1 MSIQLAS
8 TDVIQVLLDAAPA
21 TNQLPVNVSYVDQG
35 GSGNNLPSITSGTTP
50 VTIVGS
56 PASGVER
63 LVSQISIP
71 NADTATRTVTVNLV
85 RSSVASRLCKITL
98 QAGYALYYDGKWMV
112 LDPNGNF
119 LCDVTVTGGTLT
131 SNQGTPAA
139 LANAW
144 PVEVTDGTN
153 VLGTSTHPIRVDP
166 TGTTTQPVSITNFP
180 GVQVVN
186 LTQVASS
193 TLTSPSNYGTAPTG
207 TVIGVNAFITN
218 LPATQPISGSV
229 SVTNFPATQPVSG
242 TVTANAGTGTFTVS
256 DSNFIAQASTTIG
269 QKGLLMQGAVTT
281 AAPSY
286 TNAQTSPI
294 SLTTAG
300 AVRVD
305 ASATTQPVSG
315 TFWQATQPVSL
326 ASLPALATGSNVIG
340 SVNQNGIWTVQ
351 PGNTANTTAWLVTGT
366 GGIFPA
372 SQSGGWTVTSN
383 QGTSPWTVQGDTASG
398 ASNAGNPVKIGGAFN
413 TTQPTVTSGQ
423 TVDAQMTARGA
434 VIVST
439 GADTFN
445 ITVNAALPAG
455 SNTIGAVT
463 QASGPWTFNLT
474 QVDGTVLGAP
484 TTYGMAPTGVV
495 IGVNAFVTNLALAQG
510 STTSGQTGALVQG
523 AVTTSAPTY
532 TTAQTSPLSLDTS
545 GALRISDSGVSQSL
559 MTNNLSTVGTTNFG
573 TSAAKFLNLII
584 VTYASYTS
592 SGSFTVTIED
602 GSGNTLYSFVTGTIG
617 TSTTIYNYLNM
628 APLRIPMSNGG
639 NAPKIVTSGTAPS
652 TGYIALTLGWQ

>member
-35 GSGNNLPSITSGTTP
+35 GSGNNLPSITTGTTP

-71 NADTATRTVTVNLV
+71 NADTATRTVTVNMV

-153 VLGTSTHPIRVDP
+153 VLGTPAHPIRIDP
-166 TGTTTQPVSITNFP
+166 TGTTTQPVSVTNFP

-186 LTQVASS
+186 LAQVASS
-193 TLTSPSNYGTAPTG
+193 TLTSPSNYGTAPSG
-207 TVIGVNAFITN
+207 AVIGVNAFVTN

-229 SVTNFPATQPVSG
+229 SVSNFPATQPVSG
-242 TVTANAGTGTFTVS
+242 IVTANAGTGTFTVS
-256 DSNFIAQASTTIG
+256 DSNFVAQASTTSG

-281 AAPSY
+281 ASPSY
-286 TNAQTSPI
+286 TTAQTSPI

-340 SVNQNGIWTVQ
+340 SVNQNGT
-351 PGNTANTTAWLVTGT
+351 
-366 GGIFPA
+366 
-372 SQSGGWTVTSN
+372 
-383 QGTSPWTVQGDTASG
+383 
-398 ASNAGNPVKIGGAFN
+398 
-413 TTQPTVTSGQ
+413 
-423 TVDAQMTARGA
+423 
-434 VIVST
+434 
-439 GADTFN
+439 
-445 ITVNAALPAG
+445 
-455 SNTIGAVT
+455 
-463 QASGPWTFNLT
+463 WTFNLT
-474 QVDGTVLGAP
+474 QVA
-484 TTYGMAPTGVV
+484 
-495 IGVNAFVTNLALAQG
+495 
-510 STTSGQTGALVQG
+510 
-523 AVTTSAPTY
+523 
-532 TTAQTSPLSLDTS
+532 
-545 GALRISDSGVSQSL
+545 
-559 MTNNLSTVGTTNFG
+559 
-573 TSAAKFLNLII
+573 
-584 VTYASYTS
+584 
-592 SGSFTVTIED
+592 
-602 GSGNTLYSFVTGTIG
+602 
-617 TSTTIYNYLNM
+617 STTI
-628 APLRIPMSNGG
+628 AIPT
-639 NAPKIVTSGTAPS
+639 AYGTAPS
-652 TGYIALTLGWQ
+652 SGNVLAVNAAVTNTPATQGTATGVAISSLNSTSNSNFGASTNTYIRSLSVAVAGATIAAGSVAIQIYDGSNTLRVYMVIPIPTTGTFYYLLGDWEELAIPLVNSGSSPYMKLSAALTAGQIAVGYALQ